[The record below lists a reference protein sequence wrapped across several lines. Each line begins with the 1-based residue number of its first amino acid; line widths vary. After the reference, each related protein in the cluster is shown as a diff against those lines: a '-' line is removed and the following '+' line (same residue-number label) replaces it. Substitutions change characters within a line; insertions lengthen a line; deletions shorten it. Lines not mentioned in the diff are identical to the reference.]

1 VGKGFQGALLRTLG
15 AKEHRI
21 TVVDKEQVTEH
32 FLRIRFREDPD
43 KAVLEPDG
51 ESPGAFLRAW
61 FPDPDGGA
69 KLHQRGYTIAR
80 SDPASGEFDMEF
92 VIHQPYGP
100 ASWWAVN
107 CEPGDELAAM
117 RYGDVSFEPLD
128 PAPAGYLLLGDLAA
142 LPAIRAVAATVPED
156 SEVIIYLEKHSD
168 ADSDVPLP
176 EGPNIT
182 AAWIDEI
189 PDGQTLAQ
197 ALSGRD
203 WSDWYAWVTAETTAT
218 RHARTVL
225 QREHNL
231 SRATLHAQ
239 AYWVRGKGMGKSEV
253 LDEANA
259 DAPDTTS
266 PAAGTSDSPAQDATP
281 SESVLSGAAVP
292 MVIAGVAQALLSVLQ
307 IVPFILFA
315 ELARRFL
322 AGTDRDEV
330 VRIAVIAL
338 VIMGVSA
345 LGSALLVFGTHL
357 FDSSFAAALRK
368 RLTGKLSRLPL
379 GWFQDRS
386 ATEVK
391 KLVADDVSA
400 LHYLVTHAVPDL
412 VAAVVTPVA
421 TLIYLFT
428 VDWRLGLVLFIP
440 IIIFIKV
447 MVGISIEEKDGTVQ
461 TMRRMSLL
469 SGQTQTFLADREVS
483 QVFGDRSLVDLP
495 GTLEEAGDFTD
506 AVQRKTGTRKILA
519 VMINR
524 PTTTLGIIVVAAWLL
539 MLPGWVSVHDLV
551 PFLILG
557 PAFGGQLV
565 AISGGVGVLM
575 MSLDARSGLELLL
588 STPELAGPANRPGS
602 EGHVVFDDVTFRYT
616 PERPVLQDLSLSLE
630 KGTVTALV
638 GPSGAGKSTVGA
650 LIARL
655 WDPQAGSVSVNGRD
669 IREMDVDELYSTV
682 TILLQDV
689 QLVRGTVRE
698 NIALTRPDATEE
710 QIVAAATAAR
720 IHDRIGEL
728 PDGYDTVVDA
738 AHLSGGER
746 QRIGIARALLADT
759 PVVVLDEATASA
771 DPDSEWEIRQ
781 GLDELLVGRTVVMIA
796 HRLHTIARADR
807 ILVMDAGRIVE
818 DGTHATLIDAGGTY
832 ASLWHDAND
841 ESDPTN
847 AHETEVH

>member
-1 VGKGFQGALLRTLG
+1 MGKGFQDALLRTLG

-21 TVVDKEQVTEH
+21 TVVDKDQVTEH
-32 FLRIRFREDPD
+32 FLRIPFREDPD
-43 KAVLEPDG
+43 RPLLEPDG
-51 ESPGAFLRAW
+51 EAPGAFLRAW

-80 SDPASGEFDMEF
+80 SDPATGEFDMEF

-117 RYGDVSFEPLD
+117 RYGDVSFTAPD
-128 PAPAGYLLLGDLAA
+128 PAPAGYLLLGDLAS
-142 LPAIRAVAATVPED
+142 LPAIRAVAATVPEG
-156 SEVIIYLEKHSD
+156 SEVLIYLEKHSD
-168 ADSDVPLP
+168 ADAEVPLP
-176 EGPNIT
+176 EGPDIT

-259 DAPDTTS
+259 EVPEQASPSPQDAPTR
-266 PAAGTSDSPAQDATP
+266 DATP
-281 SESVLSGAAVP
+281 SESVLSGAKVP
-292 MVIAGVAQALLSVLQ
+292 MIIAGVAQALLSVLQ

-315 ELARRFL
+315 ELARKFL
-322 AGTDRDEV
+322 SGTDRDEV
-330 VRIAVIAL
+330 VHTAVIAL
-338 VIMGVSA
+338 VIMGVPA
-345 LGSALLVFGTHL
+345 LGTALLVFGTHL
-357 FDSSFAAALRK
+357 CDSSFAAALRK
-368 RLTGKLSRLPL
+368 RLTAKLTRLPL

-412 VAAVVTPVA
+412 VAAVVTPLA

-428 VDWRLGLVLFIP
+428 VDWRMGLVLFIP

-447 MVGISIEEKDGTVQ
+447 MVSVSLEEKDGTIQ

-539 MLPGWVSVHDLV
+539 MVPGWVSVHDLV

-565 AISGGVGVLM
+565 AISGGVGVLV
-575 MSLDARSGLELLL
+575 MSLDARSGLDLLL

-602 EGHVVFDDVTFRYT
+602 QGHVVFDDVTFRYT
-616 PERPVLQDLSLSLE
+616 PERPVLQDFSLSLE

-655 WDPQAGSVSVNGRD
+655 WDPQSGSVSVNGRD

-720 IHDRIGEL
+720 IHGRIGEL
-728 PDGYDTVVDA
+728 PRGYDTVVDA

-781 GLDELLVGRTVVMIA
+781 GLDELLAGRTVVMIA

-818 DGTHATLIDAGGTY
+818 DGTHGTLIDAGGTY
-832 ASLWHDAND
+832 ASLWHG
-841 ESDPTN
+841 TN
-847 AHETEVH
+847 ETEVH

>member
-1 VGKGFQGALLRTLG
+1 MGKGFQGALLRSLG
-15 AKEHRI
+15 AKEYLV
-21 TVVDKEQVTEH
+21 TVRGKEQVSEN
-32 FLRIRFREDPD
+32 FLRIRFSMDPD
-43 KAVLEPDG
+43 KPLLSPEG
-51 ESPGAFLRAW
+51 EGPGVYIRAW
-61 FPDPDGGA
+61 FPDPDGGS
-69 KLHQRGYTIAR
+69 KQFQRGYTVAA
-80 SDPASGEFDMEF
+80 SDPAAGEFEMEF
-92 VIHQPYGP
+92 VIHHPYGP

-107 CEPGDELAAM
+107 CEIGDELVAM
-117 RYGDVSFEPLD
+117 RYGDDSFTIPD
-128 PAPAGYLLLGDLAA
+128 PAPQGYLLLGDLAA
-142 LPAIRAVAATVPED
+142 LPAIRAVAEAVPQD
-156 SEVIIYLEKHSD
+156 TEVVIYLEQHSAQD
-168 ADSDVPLP
+168 ADVPLP

-182 AAWIDEI
+182 AAWVEEL
-189 PDGQTLAQ
+189 PDGQALAQ
-197 ALSGRD
+197 AVSGRD
-203 WSDWYAWVTAETTAT
+203 WAGWYGWVTAETTST

-225 QREHNL
+225 QREHGMN
-231 SRATLHAQ
+231 RATLHSQ
-239 AYWVRGKGMGKSEV
+239 AYWIRGRDMGKSRV
-253 LDEANA
+253 LEEANEQVP
-259 DAPDTTS
+259 APVVEQS
-266 PAAGTSDSPAQDATP
+266 AAPAASPPAG
-281 SESVLSGAAVP
+281 VLSGAALP
-292 MVIAGVAQALLSVLQ
+292 MAVAGVSQALLSVLQ

-315 ELARRFL
+315 ELARKLL

-330 VRIAVIAL
+330 VHTAVIAL
-338 VIMGVSA
+338 VIMAVSA
-345 LGSALLVFGTHL
+345 AGTALLVLLTHL
-357 FDSSFAAALRK
+357 YDASFAAALRS

-379 GWFQDRS
+379 GWFQNRS

-428 VDWRLGLVLFIP
+428 VDWRMGLVLLVPIAVFIR
-440 IIIFIKV
+440 V

-461 TMRRMSLL
+461 TMRRIAVL

-483 QVFGDRSLVDLP
+483 QVFGDSALVDLP
-495 GTLEEAGDFTD
+495 GTLEEAGDFTEEI
-506 AVQRKTGTRKILA
+506 QHKTGTRKILA

-539 MLPGWVSVHDLV
+539 MLPGWVSVHDLI

-565 AISGGVGVLM
+565 AISGGVGTLI

-588 STPELAGPANRPGS
+588 ATPELAGPAERPGS
-602 EGHVVFDDVTFRYT
+602 AGHVVFDHVTFRYT
-616 PERPVLQDLSLSLE
+616 PERPVLDDFSLRLD
-630 KGTVTALV
+630 KGTVTAVV
-638 GPSGAGKSTVGA
+638 GASGAGKSTVGA

-655 WDPQAGSVSVNGRD
+655 WDPQAGSVSINGRD
-669 IREMDVDELYSTV
+669 VRELSVDELYSTV

-689 QLVRGTVRE
+689 QLIRGTVRE

-710 QIVAAATAAR
+710 QIIAAATAAR

-728 PDGYDTVVDA
+728 PRGYDTVVDA

-781 GLDELLVGRTVVMIA
+781 GLDELLAGRTVVMIA
-796 HRLHTIARADR
+796 HRLHTVARADR
-807 ILVMDAGRIVE
+807 ILVMDAGRIIE
-818 DGTHATLIDAGGTY
+818 DGTHETLIDADGAY
-832 ASLWHDAND
+832 RALWHGLND
-841 ESDPTN
+841 
-847 AHETEVH
+847 TEVH